1 MGEHIVRV
9 LACVVLASALVLTQ
23 GFLAGVP
30 PLSSTDG
37 VAVAL
42 TEAEKKEK
50 LAKEAVQKA
59 AKAAEEA
66 ARAAEKALV
75 KAEEA
80 AQAAEEAAQAAE
92 KAAEEAAR
100 AAEEAE

>member
-1 MGEHIVRV
+1 MLKKMVRV
-9 LACVVLASALVLTQ
+9 LACVFLASTLVLTQ

-50 LAKEAVQKA
+50 LAKEAV
-59 AKAAEEA
+59 
-66 ARAAEKALV
+66 
-75 KAEEA
+75 
-80 AQAAEEAAQAAE
+80 
-92 KAAEEAAR
+92 
-100 AAEEAE
+100 